1 MTEAGSGAR
10 MDAAPYATGGGGT
23 VLEHRYGAVLLA
35 SLLTRDPVTE
45 LGDDA
50 TPTSVHFQ
58 ASAVSPVDD
67 LVVVGRTPDGGERR
81 VSIGVRRAPTLVAS
95 DDASARLLT
104 SYLRIVTASWEELR
118 AGRWRLCLAV
128 ASPNTPVRQ
137 LGALAEIARASV
149 DDAQFRAEVARP
161 ETNEPGRPGTAT
173 PYRCARYR

>member
-58 ASAVSPVDD
+58 ASAVSPADD

-104 SYLRIVTASWEELR
+104 SYLRIVTASREELR

-137 LGALAEIARASV
+137 LGALAEMARASV
-149 DDAQFRAEVARP
+149 DDAQFGGKGLVTLANTSPCGSRSRRSS
-161 ETNEPGRPGTAT
+161 NPGWP
-173 PYRCARYR
+173 